1 MFRRYKGNRNCKR
14 NTIVFAGI
22 SIGMGIGIF
31 LILYLPL
38 IVWLYIVAIVLIIA
52 GVKTLFEK

>member
-1 MFRRYKGNRNCKR
+1 MFRRYKGNRKCKR

-22 SIGMGIGIF
+22 CIGMGIGIF

-38 IVWLYIVAIVLIIA
+38 IVWLYIVAIVLVIA
-52 GVKTLFEK
+52 GVKTLFE